1 MNNIGYM
8 FILFPIL
15 FGIIGLFYFAIGIK
29 GVIQK
34 KPFLMPYRW
43 MVGMIFLCFFP
54 SLFNSFF
61 FSYGH
66 SFDVMS
72 LLNSLMIICL
82 FAFMIIFRP
91 GYMAFGI
98 TDSAIREALHSVL
111 KKKNLA
117 FEETIGSIKLTSV
130 KAELQVSIQGWMGT
144 GQIRIKPFNQSKL
157 LAEVVK
163 DINTYFQENDTKTNL
178 TACIF
183 YIVMA
188 VFMLV
193 FSFVFYLQGF
203 SIKAMANNELAWK
216 YAEENRNL
224 DEALKLVD
232 KAIAYKSD
240 WHYLDTKAEILYKMK
255 KYQDA
260 VNIESDLVKRY
271 PNEHTLQDQLKK
283 FNEGVNQSSQVQQ

>member
-1 MNNIGYM
+1 
-8 FILFPIL
+8 
-15 FGIIGLFYFAIGIK
+15 
-29 GVIQK
+29 
-34 KPFLMPYRW
+34 
-43 MVGMIFLCFFP
+43 
-54 SLFNSFF
+54 
-61 FSYGH
+61 
-66 SFDVMS
+66 
-72 LLNSLMIICL
+72 
-82 FAFMIIFRP
+82 
-91 GYMAFGI
+91 
-98 TDSAIREALHSVL
+98 
-111 KKKNLA
+111 
-117 FEETIGSIKLTSV
+117 
-130 KAELQVSIQGWMGT
+130 MGT